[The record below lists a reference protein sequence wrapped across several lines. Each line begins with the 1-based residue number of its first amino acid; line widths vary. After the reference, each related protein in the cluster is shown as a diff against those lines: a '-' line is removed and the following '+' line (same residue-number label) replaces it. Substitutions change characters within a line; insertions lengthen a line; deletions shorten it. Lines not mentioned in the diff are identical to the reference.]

1 MDESSID
8 TLIEAAKDAARF
20 AYVPYSS
27 FPVGAAVLTREGTIF
42 SGTNIENA
50 SFGGTVCA
58 ERVALFKAISEG
70 YTEFVALAVYNESA
84 LAYPC
89 GICRQVIAEFASEL
103 LIVVA
108 SDYSVKRH
116 KLSELL
122 PYAFKG
128 ETFN

>member
-42 SGTNIENA
+42 LGTNIENA